1 MTKGKNME
9 NEKIVMNPDIEKIMV
24 TFRIS
29 RQLATEVLND
39 METDF
44 SECSDRQFLRD
55 AKNALIAILVLRNRK
70 EIK

>member
-1 MTKGKNME
+1 ME

-44 SECSDRQFLRD
+44 SECSDRQSQ
-55 AKNALIAILVLRNRK
+55 IAYS
-70 EIK
+70 